1 MNRARDHR
9 TNDPAYIEWQ
19 RNRQAELD
27 AEKAAADIAQAA
39 AEATDPVK
47 AFQKASDAE
56 AEAQRDLVLNGVL
69 SESVLPGERV
79 RGRAVNEVIAGE
91 NFKAWTQQESTFK
104 KYMFET
110 FYAALK
116 RNDLA
121 PIANNFGTMHRLLLQ
136 YNCYTDEPVQEV
148 APVVEELPHY
158 TASEQAVIDHQKYCE
173 EIIGHDESGKGW
185 TMEMVDALPSKEM
198 LRLLRLFE
206 QGHRGSNLLTI
217 RREILDIKQQQEAER
232 QKIAAEEIGGN

>member
-1 MNRARDHR
+1 M
-9 TNDPAYIEWQ
+9 PA
-19 RNRQAELD
+19 
-27 AEKAAADIAQAA
+27 AAADAA
-39 AEATDPVK
+39 DPVK

-56 AEAQRDLVLNGVL
+56 AEAQRDFVLNGVL

-91 NFKAWTQQESTFK
+91 NFKAWTQQEPTFK

-116 RNDLA
+116 RNDIA
-121 PIANNFGTMHRLLLQ
+121 PTANNFGTLHRLLLQ
-136 YNCYTDEPVQEV
+136 YGAYPDEPVQVV
-148 APVVEELPHY
+148 APAPVEELPPVLSR
-158 TASEQAVIDHQKYCE
+158 SEQAVIDHQRYCE

-185 TMEMVDALPSKEM
+185 TMQEVDALPSKEM

-217 RREILDIKQQQEAER
+217 VARFSTSSSSKTLNATESQQ
-232 QKIAAEEIGGN
+232 KKTEETNMVLSI